1 MRALTV
7 DGRHAPRPLT
17 AIRSAI
23 RTDPSPGRPEP
34 EPRPEIL
41 ARDLSARPF
50 GGAVARGATG
60 RLLSTRPIAPVDVIL
75 GRVPAR
81 GGAATPRAPARLR
94 AVVIARA
101 WATVGRG
108 VSPLFKKFTLGS
120 PAVQPASCVRSGS
133 LVISAEVLSLGFPPF
148 EKASPRRHNRRRHGD
163 AKQAPQDDRAHRRN
177 DPPRR
182 RRGEISILEAISEEL
197 PDVFNAEILSKLDL
211 EAALNLAQVNKRYN
225 DAVWSVDGVRAMK
238 PIMEAWRI
246 PRSPC
251 GCLGKLGAKPM
262 YFAARRS
269 NVPAV
274 RALLKSGV
282 DIDEDVLEGDFTA
295 LQTAVAWQSPEVV
308 KLLID
313 AGADVNK
320 CDVDVSSPPLHLAA
334 ANGNASIAMLLIKA
348 GAELNLADMAGE
360 TPLWIA
366 VAEHNMPIVTM
377 LVRSGADVDMKCEG
391 MMELLRLAPSR
402 NDATVL
408 ATILSGGPPDVEPRF
423 SVGDRVECC
432 IAADPE
438 EWAPGTVISLWF
450 RFPEW
455 PAGEYAPY
463 QIKLDDSEELIFAPE
478 DHDNCIRL
486 VG

>member
-1 MRALTV
+1 MET
-7 DGRHAPRPLT
+7 
-17 AIRSAI
+17 RS
-23 RTDPSPGRPEP
+23 
-34 EPRPEIL
+34 
-41 ARDLSARPF
+41 
-50 GGAVARGATG
+50 
-60 RLLSTRPIAPVDVIL
+60 
-75 GRVPAR
+75 
-81 GGAATPRAPARLR
+81 
-94 AVVIARA
+94 
-101 WATVGRG
+101 
-108 VSPLFKKFTLGS
+108 
-120 PAVQPASCVRSGS
+120 
-133 LVISAEVLSLGFPPF
+133 
-148 EKASPRRHNRRRHGD
+148 NRRKMTEPIVD
-163 AKQAPQDDRAHRRN
+163 KI
-177 DPPRR
+177 
-182 RRGEISILEAISEEL
+182 RRGEVSVFEALATEV

-282 DIDEDVLEGDFTA
+282 DIDEEVLEGDFTA

-313 AGADVNK
+313 AGADVNQY
-320 CDVDVSSPPLHLAA
+320 DVDVSMPPLHLAA
-334 ANGNASIAMLLIKA
+334 EKWDAMIVMLLIKA
-348 GAELNLADMAGE
+348 GADVNLADMDGK
-360 TPLWIA
+360 TPLWFA
-366 VAEHNMPIVTM
+366 VASRNMQMVSM
-377 LVRSGADVDMKCEG
+377 LVRSGADVNISPYDEDDKSPMEMAKCEG

-402 NDATVL
+402 IERRCEKTATN
-408 ATILSGGPPDVEPRF
+408 LSVGRPAWRVGLSWVEPRF

-432 IAADPE
+432 IAVDPE
-438 EWAPGTVISLWF
+438 GWAPGTVISHWF

-455 PAGEYAPY
+455 PISHYAPY